1 MINEKA
7 KHRGKE
13 GNDTRGGGGGGVGVA
28 GSKWGEGLKEKTY
41 SASNF
46 KSLYSFFFVF

>member
-13 GNDTRGGGGGGVGVA
+13 GNDTRGGGGGGGVA
-28 GSKWGEGLKEKTY
+28 GSKWGEGLKEKT
-41 SASNF
+41 
-46 KSLYSFFFVF
+46 